1 MEARTIV
8 MRKATGDLALI
19 KKMNTAIVLDAIVK
33 KAPLS
38 RANISE
44 LTGLNKA
51 TVSSLVQDLLDAHL
65 VLEIGMGVS
74 SGGRKPVMLI
84 FNRSA
89 GYAVGIDLGVNY
101 IRGVLTDLEG
111 GVIAEAEASL
121 QRHELDLVLPELYRL
136 IGGLMAQAPDSPYG
150 IVGIGIGV
158 PGLVDERGTILFAP
172 NLKWEQVELQR
183 LVAARY
189 DVPVFI
195 DNEANAGAQGEQK
208 YGAGRGIAHQIYVS
222 VGIGIGTG
230 IILNKELYKG
240 AHGFSGELGHLS
252 IDLAGKP
259 CRCGNLGCWE
269 LYASEHAL
277 LELAAPLGYGSL
289 RELLAAADDGDVA
302 AQELFRRIGSDLGVG
317 LANIVNVFNP
327 EVVIVGNRMSLA
339 QRWIEDSVQETLSR
353 RTLKQHRRGLRL
365 LFAELGEQ
373 SAVRGAAYYAIDQF
387 FHRVKGGA

>member
-1 MEARTIV
+1 MK
-8 MRKATGDLALI
+8 KATGDLALI

-51 TVSSLVQDLLDAHL
+51 TVSSLVQDLIDSHL
-65 VLEIGMGVS
+65 VMEIGMGAS

-84 FNRSA
+84 FNRTA

-111 GVIAEAEASL
+111 SVIHEADIPL
-121 QRHELDLVLPELYRL
+121 HRHELEQVLPELYQL
-136 IGGLMAQAPDSPYG
+136 IDSLMAQAPASPYG
-150 IVGIGIGV
+150 VVGIGIGV
-158 PGLVDERGTILFAP
+158 PGIVDESGIILFAP
-172 NLKWEQVELQR
+172 NLKWKQVGLQR
-183 LVAARY
+183 LVSERY
-189 DVPVFI
+189 ALPVFI

-208 YGAGRGIAHQIYVS
+208 YGAGRGVAHQIYVS

-240 AHGFSGELGHLS
+240 ASGFSGELGHLS

-259 CRCGNLGCWE
+259 CSCGNLGCWE

-277 LELAAPLGYGSL
+277 LEMAAPLGYGSL
-289 RELLAAADDGDVA
+289 RELLHAADDGDEA
-302 AQELFRRIGSDLGVG
+302 AQSLFRRIGADLGVG
-317 LANIVNVFNP
+317 LANVVNVFNP
-327 EVVIVGNRMSLA
+327 ELVIIGNRMSLA
-339 QRWIEDSVQETLSR
+339 RRWIEDSVRETVAQRTLSY
-353 RTLKQHRRGLRL
+353 HRKELRL
-365 LFAELGEQ
+365 QFAELGEQ
-373 SAVRGAAYYAIDQF
+373 SAVRGAAYYAINRF